1 MAKIILLTELLDL
14 RQQKQQELEFYNNK
28 LKELNNKLYFID
40 REIKM
45 TNFIIELIEKEKIL
59 DLREFIKN
67 DSAEPK
73 SD

>member
-40 REIKM
+40 REIRM

-59 DLREFIKN
+59 DLREFLKN